1 MAEQA
6 SIKKK
11 DEQLKKTQ
19 TLNFNRRHRATVRP
33 ELKPGQAVWISKS
46 QQPATVLGKANTPR
60 SYMVQ
65 TGAEQLRRNKAH
77 LRPQPEH
84 SVQAQETPGAQRET
98 TMVQPEPLVEMPET
112 GVQREHILKKRE
124 CLQEDQ

>member
-1 MAEQA
+1 
-6 SIKKK
+6 
-11 DEQLKKTQ
+11 
-19 TLNFNRRHRATVRP
+19 
-33 ELKPGQAVWISKS
+33 LKPRQAVWISKS

-65 TGAEQLRRNKAH
+65 TGAKQLRRNKAH

-84 SVQAQETPGAQRET
+84 SVHAQETPGAQRET

-112 GVQREHILKKRE
+112 EVHRREAE
-124 CLQEDQ
+124 VEQEPETGRAERAHTEKERVLSRRPVKPPKWLRDYVVH